1 METQNVALDFA
12 NSEFRNFPVESDC
25 GPYGWPLRMPRLY
38 SGQCPCGRLAGG
50 GRCDYYLRPFEVHF
64 HEQSVV
70 GFDVTDSIDGDSVR
84 GDYAGHLP
92 GVVRSSFEWKTEFE
106 PYGSERQVANEA
118 IRG

>member
-1 METQNVALDFA
+1 MPLLDSGNDLVEGSPVADVAITTFV
-12 NSEFRNFPVESDC
+12 S
-25 GPYGWPLRMPRLY
+25 
-38 SGQCPCGRLAGG
+38 
-50 GRCDYYLRPFEVHF
+50 FEVPF

-70 GFDVTDSIDGDSVR
+70 GFNVTDSIDGDSVR

-92 GVVRSSFEWKTEFE
+92 GVVHPSFEWKTEFE

>member
-1 METQNVALDFA
+1 METKNVALDFA
-12 NSEFRNFPVESDC
+12 NSKFRNSPVESDC
-25 GPYGWPLRMPRLY
+25 GLRTA
-38 SGQCPCGRLAGG
+38 GRYVCRCWIAGKVLVEGSLAA
-50 GRCDYYLRPFEVHF
+50 DVAITTFFEVHF

-70 GFDVTDSIDGDSVR
+70 GFDVTDSIDGDAVR

-92 GVVRSSFEWKTEFE
+92 GVVRPLFEWKTGFE